1 MTAPGQRSAIGVNR
15 WAGKGWLLLTL
26 PFGLTTWAAFLYI
39 GIRAKRVSWI
49 VWAAVYLALMVG
61 SFVLDTSSAHPSNA
75 AQSLAAG
82 LILLT
87 WIGGGAHAVAVSTT
101 AVKRMR
107 AEQDPA
113 LVAARD
119 RIAVRGEGRHL
130 VATQPELAREV
141 GVGRPDMRGSKDYGL
156 IDVNHCSAAA
166 LVRLPGITDDM
177 AKRILDNRA
186 GAGGFTS
193 VEDVGMLLDLPP
205 STVDQMRDMAVFVQ
219 DPAGDSDQ

>member
-1 MTAPGQRSAIGVNR
+1 VNR

-26 PFGLTTWAAFLYI
+26 PFGFTTWAAFLYI

-49 VWAAVYLALMVG
+49 VWAAVYLGLMVASG
-61 SFVLDTSSAHPSNA
+61 VLDTPAHPSSS
-75 AQSLAAG
+75 AQGLAAG
-82 LILLT
+82 LLLLA
-87 WIGGGAHAVAVSTT
+87 WIGGGVHAFAVSTA
-101 AVKRMR
+101 AVKRIR
-107 AEQDPA
+107 SDQDPA

-119 RIAVRGEGRHL
+119 RITLRSEGRHL
-130 VATQPELAREV
+130 LATQPELAREV